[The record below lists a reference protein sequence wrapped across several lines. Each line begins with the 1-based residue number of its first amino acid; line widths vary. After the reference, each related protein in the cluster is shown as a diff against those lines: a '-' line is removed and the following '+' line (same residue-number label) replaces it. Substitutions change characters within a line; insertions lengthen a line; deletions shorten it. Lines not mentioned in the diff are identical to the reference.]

1 VQHEDTS
8 FVLVDTPG
16 FDDTDVPDEIVL
28 QSITEWLTSSH
39 HDGWKLN
46 GILYLHRI
54 TDVRMQG
61 TALRNFTMFRSLC
74 GDDFYSRIVLGTSF
88 WSTLNEAPGGAAI
101 GKQRVDELVSDH
113 GFWGSMVQKGSCV
126 QRTPGTLD
134 EARQL
139 LLHFSRFTEATL
151 RIQDEIVNKSLTQEH
166 TSATRAIKDEN
177 LKELQTAHARD
188 KQEVERTY
196 LASLQAIEQ
205 QRAQSQRHAEEQQRK
220 ILSQQE
226 QERQLQVEEHRRL
239 HEDHNRQVE
248 AARQQMEKLLH
259 EQQQKE
265 LLLHAQQEVER
276 LEQLLQ
282 EQQQMQLRK
291 TKRLSGLIRWRKR
304 AHGLENRIDSLGL
317 KLGAGAASNII
328 RCKIGEVLSSMGCC
342 DWCFSALSGAGH
354 YSESKRAIR
363 QAHD

>member
-1 VQHEDTS
+1 
-8 FVLVDTPG
+8 
-16 FDDTDVPDEIVL
+16 
-28 QSITEWLTSSH
+28 
-39 HDGWKLN
+39 
-46 GILYLHRI
+46 
-54 TDVRMQG
+54 MQG

-74 GDDFYSRIVLGTSF
+74 GDDFYSHIVLDTSF

-113 GFWGSMVQKGSCV
+113 SFWGSMVQKGSCV
-126 QRTPGTLD
+126 QRIPRTLD

-265 LLLHAQQEVER
+265 LLLHA
-276 LEQLLQ
+276 
-282 EQQQMQLRK
+282 
-291 TKRLSGLIRWRKR
+291 
-304 AHGLENRIDSLGL
+304 
-317 KLGAGAASNII
+317 
-328 RCKIGEVLSSMGCC
+328 
-342 DWCFSALSGAGH
+342 
-354 YSESKRAIR
+354 
-363 QAHD
+363 